1 MAEPIT
7 IILVDDHEVVRKGV
21 RAYLE
26 TLPDFRVVG
35 EASSGE
41 EAIVLVSELIPDLV
55 LMDQHIHVRLMR
67 LVEELIFMTQ
77 SQLKEWKY

>member
-1 MAEPIT
+1 MTEPIT

-26 TLPDFRVVG
+26 TLPDFKVVG

-41 EAIVLVSELIPDLV
+41 EAIALVLEWIPDVVLIDQAGIVRFVSGGVGGAQQLESELAKLP
-55 LMDQHIHVRLMR
+55 
-67 LVEELIFMTQ
+67 
-77 SQLKEWKY
+77 